1 MNKIQITV
9 NKDTKTIE
17 GFVDGCKDDLRMD
30 LRKME
35 RRGLIKS
42 AEALDKICN
51 LDIKDSYRVKVTL
64 KEPDE
69 WKEESTIRAV
79 KDKIIALIEQ
89 EKAIKIPRLMNTM
102 SMEMNSLFNRATYC
116 SNKSND
122 FFEKFDFVLLGK

>member
-9 NKDTKTIE
+9 NKEAKTIE
-17 GFVDGCKDDLRMD
+17 GYVDGCKDDLRYD

-35 RRGLIKS
+35 KRGLIKS